1 MHRIAAKAAVLQ
13 GRSSVALLLGFT
25 SAFTTTTTDIK
36 CTTTL
41 AAVACCCY
49 CLCTQETSSSQ
60 SSVAKFWVQNASL
73 LKQRSSSLFKTRGE
87 SRQEIIGVLF
97 VSKNWKRLVRRC
109 LFIRTKKCFRYI
121 TVFENHKKVSFNIAS
136 EASYV
141 YILSGQKLIK
151 NAKIGPFG
159 RAFENLK
166 LAVKQCYQ
174 TGQF

>member
-1 MHRIAAKAAVLQ
+1 MKRTLNWPPPMHRIAAKAAVLQ

-97 VSKNWKRLVRRC
+97 VSKNWKRRVRRC
-109 LFIRTKKCFRYI
+109 LFIRTKKCFRYTH
-121 TVFENHKKVSFNIAS
+121 TVLKVYFLSKTLYLSFRLPTHRS
-136 EASYV
+136 
-141 YILSGQKLIK
+141 
-151 NAKIGPFG
+151 
-159 RAFENLK
+159 
-166 LAVKQCYQ
+166 Q
-174 TGQF
+174 TLF

>member
-1 MHRIAAKAAVLQ
+1 MKRTLNWPPPMHRIAAKAAVLQ

-97 VSKNWKRLVRRC
+97 VSKNWKRREAT
-109 LFIRTKKCFRYI
+109 LFIYQNEEMFPLYHGVWKSQKSLIQHCERSELRLHFEWTK
-121 TVFENHKKVSFNIAS
+121 VN
-136 EASYV
+136 
-141 YILSGQKLIK
+141 
-151 NAKIGPFG
+151 
-159 RAFENLK
+159 
-166 LAVKQCYQ
+166 
-174 TGQF
+174 

>member
-97 VSKNWKRLVRRC
+97 VSKNWKRREAT
-109 LFIRTKKCFRYI
+109 LFIYQNEEMFPLYTHCSKSQYFVQNTLFVFSI
-121 TVFENHKKVSFNIAS
+121 TEF
-136 EASYV
+136 
-141 YILSGQKLIK
+141 
-151 NAKIGPFG
+151 IGPLG
-159 RAFENLK
+159 ILK
-166 LAVKQCYQ
+166 SFSFFY
-174 TGQF
+174 

>member
-1 MHRIAAKAAVLQ
+1 MKRTLNWPPPMHRIAAKAAVLQ

-73 LKQRSSSLFKTRGE
+73 LQRSSLFKNEGRRARKLLGYFF
-87 SRQEIIGVLF
+87 LP
-97 VSKNWKRLVRRC
+97 WKTT
-109 LFIRTKKCFRYI
+109 LFIYQKKKCFRYY
-121 TVFENHKKVSFNIAS
+121 T
-136 EASYV
+136 
-141 YILSGQKLIK
+141 LSQKSNFCPRTSNYSLY
-151 NAKIGPFG
+151 
-159 RAFENLK
+159 RMK
-166 LAVKQCYQ
+166 L
-174 TGQF
+174 